1 MKIGRTEKI
10 WLASVLFFWVFYNF
24 RASCPT
30 AAKTACIVH
39 GLISF
44 VGTVLSV
51 YIGCKLTEKEYPL
64 IEDEEQDETAEDN
77 TPAASETQKESDK
90 IKDNREKTTQGLLS
104 AKRHGSFLRHIF
116 YF

>member
-24 RASCPT
+24 P
-30 AAKTACIVH
+30 
-39 GLISF
+39 GFPPYGSF

-90 IKDNREKTTQGLLS
+90 
-104 AKRHGSFLRHIF
+104 
-116 YF
+116 

>member
-24 RASCPT
+24 PGFPPYDSE
-30 AAKTACIVH
+30 TACIVH

-51 YIGCKLTEKEYPL
+51 YIGCKLTEK
-64 IEDEEQDETAEDN
+64 AEDN

-90 IKDNREKTTQGLLS
+90 
-104 AKRHGSFLRHIF
+104 
-116 YF
+116 

>member
-24 RASCPT
+24 PGFPPYGSE
-30 AAKTACIVH
+30 TACIIH

-51 YIGCKLTEKEYPL
+51 YPL
-64 IEDEEQDETAEDN
+64 IEDEEQGETAEN
-77 TPAASETQKESDK
+77 MTPAASETQKESDK
-90 IKDNREKTTQGLLS
+90 
-104 AKRHGSFLRHIF
+104 
-116 YF
+116 

>member
-24 RASCPT
+24 PGFPPLRQRKPPASYT
-30 AAKTACIVH
+30 VW
-39 GLISF
+39 ISF

-64 IEDEEQDETAEDN
+64 IEDEEQDETAEDM

-90 IKDNREKTTQGLLS
+90 
-104 AKRHGSFLRHIF
+104 
-116 YF
+116 

>member
-24 RASCPT
+24 PGSPYGSE
-30 AAKTACIVH
+30 TACIIH

-64 IEDEEQDETAEDN
+64 IEDEEQGETAEN
-77 TPAASETQKESDK
+77 MTPAASETQKESDK
-90 IKDNREKTTQGLLS
+90 
-104 AKRHGSFLRHIF
+104 
-116 YF
+116 

>member
-24 RASCPT
+24 PGE
-30 AAKTACIVH
+30 TACIIH

-90 IKDNREKTTQGLLS
+90 
-104 AKRHGSFLRHIF
+104 
-116 YF
+116 

>member
-10 WLASVLFFWVFYNF
+10 WLASVLFFWVFYKF
-24 RASCPT
+24 PGFPPYGSE
-30 AAKTACIVH
+30 TACIIH

-64 IEDEEQDETAEDN
+64 IEDEEQDETAENN
-77 TPAASETQKESDK
+77 TPAASETQKESGK
-90 IKDNREKTTQGLLS
+90 
-104 AKRHGSFLRHIF
+104 
-116 YF
+116 

>member
-24 RASCPT
+24 PGFPPYGSET
-30 AAKTACIVH
+30 AAPGH
-39 GLISF
+39 W
-44 VGTVLSV
+44 
-51 YIGCKLTEKEYPL
+51 EKGPGIELFRAVEQALGKRYPL

-90 IKDNREKTTQGLLS
+90 
-104 AKRHGSFLRHIF
+104 
-116 YF
+116 

>member
-24 RASCPT
+24 PGFPPYGSE
-30 AAKTACIVH
+30 TACIIH

-51 YIGCKLTEKEYPL
+51 YIGC
-64 IEDEEQDETAEDN
+64 
-77 TPAASETQKESDK
+77 
-90 IKDNREKTTQGLLS
+90 
-104 AKRHGSFLRHIF
+104 
-116 YF
+116 

>member
-24 RASCPT
+24 PGFPPYGSE
-30 AAKTACIVH
+30 TACIVH

-51 YIGCKLTEKEYPL
+51 YIGCKLTEKEMRNRTKRLRIIRLPL
-64 IEDEEQDETAEDN
+64 
-77 TPAASETQKESDK
+77 PKRK
-90 IKDNREKTTQGLLS
+90 KNRTNKG
-104 AKRHGSFLRHIF
+104 
-116 YF
+116 

>member
-24 RASCPT
+24 PGFPPYGSE
-30 AAKTACIVH
+30 TACIIH

-51 YIGCKLTEKEYPL
+51 YI
-64 IEDEEQDETAEDN
+64 
-77 TPAASETQKESDK
+77 
-90 IKDNREKTTQGLLS
+90 EKTGVFLYKLS
-104 AKRHGSFLRHIF
+104 VSAEYCCGNCRIVQL
-116 YF
+116 

>member
-24 RASCPT
+24 PGFPPYGSE
-30 AAKTACIVH
+30 TACIIH

-44 VGTVLSV
+44 VGTV
-51 YIGCKLTEKEYPL
+51 LTEKEYPL

-90 IKDNREKTTQGLLS
+90 
-104 AKRHGSFLRHIF
+104 
-116 YF
+116 

>member
-10 WLASVLFFWVFYNF
+10 WLASVLFFWVFY
-24 RASCPT
+24 
-30 AAKTACIVH
+30 TACIIH

-44 VGTVLSV
+44 IGTVLSV

-90 IKDNREKTTQGLLS
+90 
-104 AKRHGSFLRHIF
+104 
-116 YF
+116 

>member
-10 WLASVLFFWVFYNF
+10 WLASVQFFWVFYNF
-24 RASCPT
+24 PGFPPYGSE
-30 AAKTACIVH
+30 TACIIH

-90 IKDNREKTTQGLLS
+90 
-104 AKRHGSFLRHIF
+104 
-116 YF
+116 

>member
-24 RASCPT
+24 PGFPPYGSE
-30 AAKTACIVH
+30 TACIIH

-64 IEDEEQDETAEDN
+64 IEDEKQDETAEDM
-77 TPAASETQKESDK
+77 TPAASETQKESGK
-90 IKDNREKTTQGLLS
+90 
-104 AKRHGSFLRHIF
+104 
-116 YF
+116 

>member
-1 MKIGRTEKI
+1 MALSGLNAYLKLHINKKQGDINEIGRTEKI
-10 WLASVLFFWVFYNF
+10 WLASVLFFWVSINF
-24 RASCPT
+24 PGFPPYGSE
-30 AAKTACIVH
+30 TACIVH

-90 IKDNREKTTQGLLS
+90 
-104 AKRHGSFLRHIF
+104 
-116 YF
+116 

>member
-24 RASCPT
+24 PGFPPYGSE
-30 AAKTACIVH
+30 TACIIH

-44 VGTVLSV
+44 V
-51 YIGCKLTEKEYPL
+51 EKEYPL

-90 IKDNREKTTQGLLS
+90 
-104 AKRHGSFLRHIF
+104 
-116 YF
+116 

>member
-10 WLASVLFFWVFYNF
+10 WLASVLFFPGFPPYG
-24 RASCPT
+24 SE
-30 AAKTACIVH
+30 TACIIH

-64 IEDEEQDETAEDN
+64 IEDEEQDET
-77 TPAASETQKESDK
+77 QKESDK
-90 IKDNREKTTQGLLS
+90 
-104 AKRHGSFLRHIF
+104 
-116 YF
+116 